1 MRLPEIIGFAGKAGA
16 GKTTAA
22 KTLAWSHGYTVGA
35 FAYRMKLAI
44 ADMFDIPFEILTAD
58 ATVKAQMDDR
68 YGMSYRRIMQKFGD
82 CTRDRFGADIW
93 VKIFW
98 GANKH
103 NTPLAIDDVRFDR
116 EALSIIERGGI
127 IVDVTRP
134 GLVSTDSHS
143 SEAGLSENLINYRVV
158 NNGLDENS
166 LYEDIIKMIRR

>member
-22 KTLAWSHGYTVGA
+22 KTLAWGHGYTIGS

-44 ADMFDIPFEILTAD
+44 SDMFDIPFEILTAD
-58 ATVKAQMDDR
+58 ASVKAQMDDR
-68 YGMSYRRIMQKFGD
+68 HGLSYRRILQKFGD
-82 CTRDRFGADIW
+82 CTREKFGADIW

-98 GANKH
+98 EVNKGIL
-103 NTPLAIDDVRFDR
+103 PLAIDDVRFDR

-134 GLVSTDSHS
+134 GLISTDSHS
-143 SEAGLSENLINYRVV
+143 SEAGLSENLITHRVV
-158 NNGLDENS
+158 NNGSDVNK
-166 LYEDIIKMIRR
+166 LYGDIIKMIRR